1 MHLKL
6 IQRFDMNGEN
16 MNDVRISVII
26 PCYNC
31 EKTVVETLDSLEFSA
46 GLLHEVICIN
56 DGSIDGYN
64 YLRPLL
70 TYFAFEGTGSKD
82 SDNPA
87 ELVLEFEEP
96 LNQLTW
102 KYYSKENYTHNN
114 WIYLGLGGYY
124 AKWNEGIMGINRGW
138 KEITDAYELVAAD
151 FSELISDE
159 IDKMATEQN
168 GKIVPYYPVGIVL
181 LNNGVDNAS
190 TLKKILLLN
199 NKYRLQYDPNKPADY
214 IPATTSAAAS
224 YSSGMHDQNVAA
236 FGWD

>member
-1 MHLKL
+1 MSSNETTTPTESDISFFASHA
-6 IQRFDMNGEN
+6 Q
-16 MNDVRISVII
+16 ISVQ
-26 PCYNC
+26 
-31 EKTVVETLDSLEFSA
+31 
-46 GLLHEVICIN
+46 G
-56 DGSIDGYN
+56 DGSNSGKDDRQDADRGYIPSYN
-64 YLRPLL
+64 ERRDMALEIL
-70 TYFAFEGTGSKD
+70 GWSKD
-82 SDNPA
+82 N
-87 ELVLEFEEP
+87 
-96 LNQLTW
+96 
-102 KYYSKENYTHNN
+102 YSKENYTHNN

-124 AKWNEGIMGINRGW
+124 AKWNNGILGINRGW

-190 TLKKILLLN
+190 TLEKILLLN